1 MHGYFSSSDPEVK
14 ISPELERYCVNVM
27 DTYGWAMTDE
37 RFDIARHPNEP
48 NRAGYIV
55 EIDPLDPKSTPKKRT
70 ALGRF
75 KHENAEVVLAA
86 NGQVVVYMGDDE
98 RGEFLCKFV
107 SDGRY
112 VEGGDN
118 ADLLEA
124 GKLRA

>member
-1 MHGYFSSSDPEVK
+1 
-14 ISPELERYCVNVM
+14 M

-98 RGEFLCKFV
+98 RGEFLYKFV